1 MVFDMSNNIVRVS
14 KESVEIEGKKEILL
28 VASLFYFRL
37 PRATWE
43 KRIVD
48 LKRLGYNAVD
58 VYFPWNFHEN
68 KKGDFDFAGEKDVR
82 YFLQLLK
89 KHSMY
94 VVARPGPYI
103 CSEWNGGGIP
113 ARILASDEL
122 SIRTNDKRYLA
133 EVDEWYNA
141 IMPILARYEVGR
153 EGSVICV
160 QIENELDFFD
170 CFDVEGYISHL
181 RDNARH
187 NGITVPLVACAG
199 QGSLERCGGLVDGVL
214 GTYNFY
220 PSFDNRD
227 FDLNCYKY
235 KSALENKDNPL
246 LVTETHRDHYLLK
259 RELLSGAKLL
269 GAYNQVSGTN
279 FEFYQS
285 INNWGHGK
293 HPESFITSDYDFGGV
308 ITAMGDYTAEADKA
322 ILFSC
327 GLNAYGEHLACA
339 NSVMNDDVN
348 IDAQFTTPVYNGI
361 LMMDNGMLVGVTNC
375 GQCDGIAHITAN
387 GYQFD
392 VEVARQ
398 SSVMLPVDV
407 TLEDCKICYSNSE
420 LLKISDQW
428 VIVSDAN
435 PDIVL
440 ETDGKLVKI
449 DDHGSYLD
457 GKLVVT
463 TKSQAL
469 KMYKKM
475 LDVTMNFDTERLTQ
489 DVDEAE
495 ICDIELGNLT
505 DSLAFDVNNKDVFQK
520 IYHVKGEK
528 NKPLFVEQVAD
539 LTSVYSEDK
548 FLFTKS
554 TAGYDLLLP
563 SNDSGKYTLKVEQ
576 WGYCNFDD
584 PRRKALYL
592 QAQKGVRNVFVV
604 NNKEDLNTM
613 RFQLYNEW
621 LPKELNFVPS
631 EFDALLSV
639 NSWNSTR
646 VPLIALYYTTVE
658 KSNDEKIYFVLQ
670 DNVCE
675 SALYVDG
682 KFVGEISE
690 NCNRID
696 ITRYARGEGRLQLQ
710 ILVRKREWTQ
720 PCGNPCVL
728 YLNRAEVTVKDICGS
743 DVANAMGE
751 FVNTQLPL
759 SIEDGRS
766 KLVKVNFSNVPDV
779 DLMGV
784 VSGQNYKLTVALG
797 GKIIA
802 RLVDPKQ
809 GDLEMQGGNALKFY
823 IPLCWREEGQLTI
836 LAESV
841 GKDCKFALSMQFNK

>member
-1 MVFDMSNNIVRVS
+1 MNNIVRVC
-14 KESVEIEGKKEILL
+14 KESVEIDGKKEILL

-68 KKGDFDFAGEKDVR
+68 KKGEFDFTGEKDVR
-82 YFLQLLK
+82 CFLQLLK

-103 CSEWNGGGIP
+103 CSEWNGGGVP
-113 ARILASDEL
+113 ARILSSDKL
-122 SIRTNDKRYLA
+122 SIRTNNENYLLEA
-133 EVDEWYNA
+133 DEWCNA
-141 IMPILARYEVGR
+141 IMPILAQYEMGK
-153 EGSVICV
+153 EGTVICI

-170 CFDVEGYISHL
+170 CSDVEGYISHL
-181 RDNARH
+181 RDNARS
-187 NGITVPLVACAG
+187 NGITIPLIACAG
-199 QGSLERCGGLVDGVL
+199 QGSLENCGGLVDGVL

-235 KSALENKDNPL
+235 KSALAKQDKPL

-259 RELLSGAKLL
+259 RELLAGAKLL

-279 FEFYQS
+279 FGFYQS

-293 HPESFITSDYDFGGV
+293 YPESFITSDYDFGGV
-308 ITAMGDYTAEADKA
+308 ITALGDYTAEADKA

-327 GLNAYGEHLACA
+327 GLNAYGQHLACA
-339 NSVMNDDVN
+339 NSVINDDVK
-348 IDAQFTTPVYNGI
+348 IDAQFTTPVYNGL
-361 LMMDNGMLVGVTNC
+361 LMMDNGMLMGVTNC
-375 GQCDGIAHITAN
+375 GQNDGIAHITAN

-398 SSVMLPVDV
+398 SSVMLPIDV
-407 TLEDCKICYSNSE
+407 SIEDWKICYSNGE
-420 LLKISDQW
+420 LLKIADKW
-428 VIVSDAN
+428 VIVSDCK
-435 PDIVL
+435 PSICL
-440 ETDGKLVKI
+440 ERNGKLVEI
-449 DDHGSYLD
+449 NQHGNYLD
-457 GKLVVT
+457 GKLTVT
-463 TKSQAL
+463 TKQEAL

-475 LDVTMNFDTERLTQ
+475 LDVPMNFDTDRLTQ
-489 DVDEAE
+489 RVDTAE
-495 ICDIELGNLT
+495 ICDVELGNSC
-505 DSLAFDVNNKDVFQK
+505 DSIAFDVNNKDLFQK
-520 IYHVKGEK
+520 IYHVNGKK
-528 NKPLFVEQVAD
+528 NKQLFVEQVAD

-584 PRRKALYL
+584 PRRMSLYL
-592 QAQKGVRNVFVV
+592 QAKKGIKNIFVV
-604 NNKEDLNTM
+604 DNKVDLNTM
-613 RFQLYNEW
+613 RFQLYKEW
-621 LPKELNFVPS
+621 LPKELNFTPS

-639 NSWNSTR
+639 NAWNSTR
-646 VPLIALYYTTVE
+646 VPLVAMYYTTII

-682 KFVGEISE
+682 KFVGEITE
-690 NCNRID
+690 NCNRVD
-696 ITRYARGEGRLQLQ
+696 ITEYAMGEGQLSLQ

-743 DVANAMGE
+743 DVANAKGE
-751 FVNTQLPL
+751 FVSTQLPL

-766 KLVKVNFSNVPDV
+766 KLVKVNLSNVPDV

-784 VSGQNYKLTVALG
+784 VSGQNYKLTVALD

-802 RLVDPKQ
+802 RLIDPKQ
-809 GDLEMQGGNALKFY
+809 GDLEMQGGNPSKFY
-823 IPLCWREEGQLTI
+823 IPRCWSDDKLTI

-841 GKDCKFALSMQFNK
+841 GKDCKFALSLQFNE